1 LAAFPATYVVDR
13 AACANDCHAC
23 VDACKYGAINLAQ
36 SVERKTFRVGSVIVA
51 TGWKP
56 YDAAKLDSLGYGKSA
71 NVVTNIMLERLA
83 AMDGPTGGKLLRP
96 SDGKAPKSVAFVQCA
111 GSRDQNH
118 LPYCSTVCCSV
129 SLKQSTYIRKLYPEA
144 KVTIFYIDVRT
155 PGQLQ
160 EFAAKVRSDEAL
172 ELIKGKVAKVEE
184 DAATKDLRITVED
197 VLGGKKMTRSFELVV
212 LATGIVPQT
221 AGLPADFKLDEF
233 GFVRNGS
240 PGLFGAGCAKRPAEV
255 SATVRD
261 ATGAALK
268 ALQITM
274 GAAHN
279 G

>member
-1 LAAFPATYVVDR
+1 MVRPAES
-13 AACANDCHAC
+13 CC
-23 VDACKYGAINLAQ
+23 VPP
-36 SVERKTFRVGSVIVA
+36 T
-51 TGWKP
+51 
-56 YDAAKLDSLGYGKSA
+56 AKRQNRWPSCSA
-71 NVVTNIMLERLA
+71 
-83 AMDGPTGGKLLRP
+83 P
-96 SDGKAPKSVAFVQCA
+96 

-118 LPYCSTVCCSV
+118 LPYCSTVCCSA
-129 SLKQSTYIRKLYPEA
+129 SLKQTTYIRKLYPEA

-160 EFAAKVRSDEAL
+160 EFASKVRADEAV
-172 ELIKGKVAKVEE
+172 ELVKGKVAKVEE
-184 DAATKDLRITVED
+184 DAQTKDLRVTVED

-212 LATGIVPQT
+212 LATGMVPQT

-233 GFVRNGS
+233 GFVMNGS

-268 ALQITM
+268 ALQIAM

>member
-1 LAAFPATYVVDR
+1 
-13 AACANDCHAC
+13 
-23 VDACKYGAINLAQ
+23 
-36 SVERKTFRVGSVIVA
+36 
-51 TGWKP
+51 
-56 YDAAKLDSLGYGKSA
+56 
-71 NVVTNIMLERLA
+71 MLERLA

-111 GSRDQNH
+111 GSRDENH
-118 LPYCSTVCCSV
+118 LPYCSTVCCLA
-129 SLKQSTYIRKLYPEA
+129 SLKQTTYVRKLYPEA

-160 EFAAKVRSDEAL
+160 EFASKVRSDEAV
-172 ELIKGKVAKVEE
+172 ELVKGKVAKVEE
-184 DAATKDLRITVED
+184 DAQTNDLRVTVED
-197 VLGGKKMTRSFELVV
+197 VLGGKKMTRTFELVV
-212 LATGIVPQT
+212 LATGMVPQT

-233 GFVRNGS
+233 GFVMNGS

-268 ALQITM
+268 SLQIAM